1 MHLAPEGGPTINRT
15 LTAML
20 LVYRYGNR
28 ESVVWMQ
35 TELPPGFSF
44 PPHLAQT
51 YHDSGWCY
59 VEEVISA
66 AATVGTRRLD
76 LSLRGRLRDWC
87 GVRRYGGQ
95 FQFHKTLQTVCA
107 ARRQPPVP
115 PKDVQHALETTKTF
129 TGKGDLPVVIDLY
142 STYYHHVAST
152 LTALVFADLEWGAQ
166 EAELLGQSLPDFVAC
181 RTLE

>member
-1 MHLAPEGGPTINRT
+1 
-15 LTAML
+15 ML
-20 LVYRYGNR
+20 LAYRYGNR

-76 LSLRGRLRDWC
+76 LSRRGRLQDWY

-95 FQFHKTLQTVCA
+95 IPFPNHTLETVCA

-152 LTALVFADLEWGAQ
+152 TVDLEFANLKWGPE
-166 EAELLGQSLPDFVAC
+166 EAEVLAKALPDFVAC
-181 RTLE
+181 RKLK